1 MRHFFAR
8 AEPKAHATRPRR
20 CECRRQALRSQA
32 LEASGPPCPKHLQLP
47 AHHTPKR
54 LRHPAHRAQALAGL
68 GLSAPG
74 TFGFHTA
81 VRQSPTVCHT
91 PRLLA
96 HVVSHAIAC
105 NATWFRTVFNPAPR
119 APTASS
125 PPRPKRLQHP
135 AHRLPHNAR
144 PCTRGFPRSCVR
156 CNLVPHGFPHSAPGI
171 CGMLNAM
178 LPRPYGFPG
187 STPDARYLFGATLSS
202 SQVHRKAK
210 ATRTRTPP
218 A

>member
-20 CECRRQALRSQA
+20 CECRRRALRSQA

-54 LRHPAHRAQALAGL
+54 LRHPAHRAQALARL

-81 VRQSPTVCHT
+81 VRQSPTVCHA

-96 HVVSHAIAC
+96 HVVSHASAC

-156 CNLVPHGFPHSAPGI
+156 CNLVLHGFQPTAP
-171 CGMLNAM
+171 
-178 LPRPYGFPG
+178 
-187 STPDARYLFGATLSS
+187 TGA
-202 SQVHRKAK
+202 AC
-210 ATRTRTPP
+210 
-218 A
+218 